1 MASASSQLPHAFFMS
16 QHAGQSPSAA
26 FKLPSINS
34 ISISRSNAP
43 LSLNM
48 DTLTNINSSISAQ
61 TDPIVLKPSPDTG
74 ELVIDTNPVVTSR
87 VTPINIDPSPPLIEP
102 PPLKRRREVSCSQ
115 STPATSPGATSSIS
129 SEHVVSHG
137 TPPISPTDGLPT
149 VPESEFLDCYEYCDD
164 CQRYLHSPEPYME
177 HLVERHLKPRR
188 LPSHLYE
195 ELKHKYERAKLK
207 PYSTFYPSKK
217 RKPNSGRIPRPQ
229 NQYMVSLVL
238 SNFGGPEYDFE
249 K

>member
-1 MASASSQLPHAFFMS
+1 MASASSQLPHAFYMT
-16 QHAGQSPSAA
+16 QHPSQSPAAA

-43 LSLNM
+43 LSLNI
-48 DTLTNINSSISAQ
+48 DSLTNINSSISAQ
-61 TDPIVLKPSPDTG
+61 TDPIVLKHSPESG
-74 ELVIDTNPVVTSR
+74 ELVIDTTPVVNH
-87 VTPINIDPSPPLIEP
+87 VTPIQIDPSPPLIEA

-129 SEHVVSHG
+129 SEHVASHG
-137 TPPISPTDGLPT
+137 PTPPISPTDGLPT

-164 CQRYLHSPEPYME
+164 CQRYLHAPEPYME
-177 HLVERHLKPRR
+177 HLVDRHLKPRR

-229 NQYMVSLVL
+229 NQYMVS
-238 SNFGGPEYDFE
+238 GGAVVVVVAE
-249 K
+249 